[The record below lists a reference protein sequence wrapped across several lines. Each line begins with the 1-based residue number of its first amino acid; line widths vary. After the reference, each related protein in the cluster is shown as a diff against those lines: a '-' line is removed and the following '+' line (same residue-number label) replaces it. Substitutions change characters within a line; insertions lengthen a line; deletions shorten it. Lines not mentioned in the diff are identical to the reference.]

1 MARTTTK
8 VEIPEAKIRQAIW
21 MLKVNKTKKQVCEHL
36 GIAYNT
42 KRLDTIINDFHEK
55 NKRIADLKA
64 KARYKKFSLAEKK
77 GIAESYLN
85 GETQSKLAEQFYIS
99 AARIKKILIEMN
111 VPLRARGKNKPANVE
126 HVVQDLEVR
135 FKKGDKVFLAKENCF
150 AVVREVY
157 DEEYLEQYE
166 DGYQK
171 YVDLIPFKPDPKTGM
186 AGRYHE
192 PAQGVHYEIYWMKQ
206 SDTSPTFKLDAFL
219 HHRNKISKIIEET
232 GRESYLVYR
241 TGDHGGYSNI
251 NRDQL
256 YPVRVM
262 NGN

>member
-1 MARTTTK
+1 MARTNTK
-8 VEIPEAKIRQAIW
+8 VDIPEAKIRQAIW
-21 MLKVNKTKKQVCEHL
+21 MLKVNKTKKQVCEHI

-64 KARYKKFSLAEKK
+64 KARVKKFSLEEKK
-77 GIAESYLN
+77 SIAESYLN
-85 GETQSKLAEQFYIS
+85 GEAQSKLAEQFYIS

-150 AVVREVY
+150 AIVKEVY
-157 DEEYLEQYE
+157 DEEYLEEWE

-171 YVDLIPFKPDPKTGM
+171 YIDLVPFNPDPKTGM
-186 AGRYHE
+186 AGRYFE
-192 PAQGVHYEIYWMKQ
+192 PQAGVHYEIYWMRQ
-206 SDTSPTFKLDAFL
+206 SDTSPKFKLDAFL
-219 HHRNKISKIIEET
+219 HHRDKISKIIEET

-241 TGDHGGYSNI
+241 TGDNGGYMSAQ
-251 NRDQL
+251 RHQL
-256 YPVRVM
+256 FPVRVM

>member
-1 MARTTTK
+1 MARTNTK
-8 VEIPEAKIRQAIW
+8 VDIPEAKIRQAIW
-21 MLKVNKTKKQVCEHL
+21 MLKVNKTKKQVCEHI

-64 KARYKKFSLAEKK
+64 KARVKKFSLEEKK
-77 GIAESYLN
+77 SIAESYLN
-85 GETQSKLAEQFYIS
+85 GEAQSKLAEQFYIS

-150 AVVREVY
+150 AIVKEVY
-157 DEEYLEQYE
+157 DE
-166 DGYQK
+166 
-171 YVDLIPFKPDPKTGM
+171 DPKTGM
-186 AGRYHE
+186 AGRYFE
-192 PAQGVHYEIYWMKQ
+192 PQAGVHYEIYWMRQ
-206 SDTSPTFKLDAFL
+206 SDTSPKFKLDAFL
-219 HHRNKISKIIEET
+219 HHRDKISKIIEET
-232 GRESYLVYR
+232 GRESYLIYR
-241 TGDHGGYSNI
+241 SGDHGGYSNI